1 MIKPALEH
9 DPRTGFVTGVER
21 CISPNQDERPD
32 GVTVDVL
39 VIHAISLPPDTFG
52 GPHITQLFTNSLN
65 PDEHPCFKEISG
77 LRVSAHF
84 LIERSG
90 RVMQFVSTR
99 NRAWHAGV
107 SSFRGRAHVNDFSLG
122 IELEGCDSKP
132 FMAEQYDALIGLT
145 HCLMGAYPSIIAEN
159 IVGHSGI
166 SPGRKTD
173 PGPCFNWSEYLGR
186 IT

>member
-1 MIKPALEH
+1 MMAPALEH
-9 DPRTGFVTGVER
+9 DPRSGFVTGAR
-21 CISPNQDERPD
+21 QCISPNQDERPD

-52 GPHITQLFTNSLN
+52 GEHITRLFTNSLD
-65 PDEHPCFKEISG
+65 PDEHPCFREISE

-84 LIERSG
+84 LVERSG
-90 RVMQFVSTR
+90 DLVQFVSTR

-107 SSFRGRAHVNDFSLG
+107 SSFRGRERVNDFSLG

-132 FMAEQYDALIGLT
+132 FMTRQYDTLISLT
-145 HCLMGAYPSIIAEN
+145 RCLMAAYPSITAGN
-159 IVGHSGI
+159 IVGHSDI

-173 PGPCFNWSEYLGR
+173 PGPCFSWSEYLGK